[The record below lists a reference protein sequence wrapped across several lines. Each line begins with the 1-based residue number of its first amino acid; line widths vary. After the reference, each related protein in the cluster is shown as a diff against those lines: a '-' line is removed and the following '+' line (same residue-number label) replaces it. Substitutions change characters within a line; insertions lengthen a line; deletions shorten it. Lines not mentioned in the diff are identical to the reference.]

1 MKAGVKVSAN
11 VRFETRQ
18 KGSRCLVRTPDGTP
32 QEAPRG
38 RLPRI
43 TRLMALAIHFD
54 RLIQSGAV
62 RNYSELARLGNVTRA
77 RITQIMNL
85 LMLDPGLQEEILF
98 LPRVGKGREDVC
110 LRELQPVA
118 SVCPQ
123 MCLSIQKAGQSE
135 KRLREDEMGNRRVD

>member
-11 VRFETRQ
+11 VRFETHR
-18 KGSRCLVRTPDGTP
+18 KGTRCFARTPETTP

-54 RLIQSGAV
+54 RLIQSRAV
-62 RNYSELARLGNVTRA
+62 KNYSELARLGNVTRA

-85 LMLDPGLQEEILF
+85 LMLAPEIQEEILF
-98 LPRVGKGREDVC
+98 LARVEEGRDEVL
-110 LRELQPVA
+110 LRALQPVA
-118 SVCPQ
+118 GLIDWTTQ
-123 MCLSIQKAGQSE
+123 
-135 KRLREDEMGNRRVD
+135 LRSWNA